1 MRAVSSIDGAR
12 HTDKLKRRT
21 ARCPQRW
28 KQQCQFEITDDN
40 STVGREKAATMFPP
54 TFEFIEC
61 VDLFNV
67 LNAELHGVPRLSDRN
82 YLYLLGL
89 RRRMLISRA
98 RR

>member
-1 MRAVSSIDGAR
+1 
-12 HTDKLKRRT
+12 
-21 ARCPQRW
+21 
-28 KQQCQFEITDDN
+28 
-40 STVGREKAATMFPP
+40 MFPP